1 MSKFSSRRL
10 DNIKRNQEVL
20 TELGAVAQAE
30 VIQRSSHP
38 GKATTRAQDAHTTKR
53 RRVVTPRAPTAPT
66 RTSARIASAPT
77 QPRYDEDEL
86 VAGARAGTKARGAKT
101 SRKGRSTKQ
110 HEEEDQGSPD
120 AREGGDDLTSDMS
133 ALQASWS
140 SWTRTAPPP
149 DRDETGVLHFASH
162 PDFTPNKT
170 PAEVMREGAFG
181 GSYFRPLYSKR
192 LRTTISGDH
201 AELPA
206 DWTAGLDVGR
216 YLTAREYDAEAN
228 KFKVACGQSIEEWE
242 AAGWIDHRFDVR
254 GWFQWY
260 CRFYQ
265 GRRCDDDERQVGR
278 WRRCVGET
286 GRWRRMLLKK
296 YVAAGVREV
305 WDDGADEDAPEV
317 SPVMHQTC
325 HHWAFEVTQDVLD
338 EYWRTGR

>member
-1 MSKFSSRRL
+1 MDKFSSRRL

-20 TELGAVAQAE
+20 SELGAVAQAE
-30 VIQRSSHP
+30 AIHRSSHP
-38 GKATTRAQDAHTTKR
+38 VKTTNGTENGRATKR
-53 RRVVTPRAPTAPT
+53 RRVEKPRVPAVPT
-66 RTSARIASAPT
+66 RTSARIASAPVR
-77 QPRYDEDEL
+77 PVYDEDAPA
-86 VAGARAGTKARGAKT
+86 VDAVDGTKAARRAKAP
-101 SRKGRSTKQ
+101 RKARAA
-110 HEEEDQGSPD
+110 EADDEDQESP
-120 AREGGDDLTSDMS
+120 EPQGNDLTADLP

-140 SWTRTAPPP
+140 SWTPSAPAPS
-149 DRDETGVLHFASH
+149 RDETGVLHFASH

-170 PAEVMREGAFG
+170 PAEVLREGAFG
-181 GSYFRPLYSKR
+181 GSYFRPLYSKK
-192 LRTTISGDH
+192 LRATIAGDH

-216 YLTAREYDAEAN
+216 YLTSPEYDADAN

-260 CRFYQ
+260 CRFYL
-265 GRRCDDDERQVGR
+265 GRRCEDDERQVGR
-278 WRRCVGET
+278 WKRCVGGT

-305 WDDGADEDAPEV
+305 WDDGADEDVAEV

-325 HHWAFEVTQDVLD
+325 HHWAFEVTQHVLD

>member
-1 MSKFSSRRL
+1 MSRFSSRRL

-30 VIQRSSHP
+30 VIHRSSHLA
-38 GKATTRAQDAHTTKR
+38 KVTTGAEDARAAKR
-53 RRVVTPRAPTAPT
+53 RRVVKPRAPAVPT
-66 RTSARIASAPT
+66 RTSSRIASAPVR
-77 QPRYDEDEL
+77 PSYDEDEST
-86 VAGARAGTKARGAKT
+86 AGTGVGRTKAPRSKASKKGSAT
-101 SRKGRSTKQ
+101 KGRGEQ
-110 HEEEDQGSPD
+110 DQGSPD
-120 AREGGDDLTSDMS
+120 PGEDDLATDIS

-140 SWTRTAPPP
+140 SWTPSAPPP

-170 PAEVMREGAFG
+170 PAELLREGAFG

-192 LRTTISGDH
+192 LRMTISGDH

-206 DWTAGLDVGR
+206 DWIAGLDVGR
-216 YLTAREYDAEAN
+216 YLTAREYDADAN

-260 CRFYQ
+260 CWFYQ
-265 GRRCDDDERQVGR
+265 GRRCGDDERQVGR
-278 WRRCVGET
+278 WRRCVGAT

-305 WDDGADEDAPEV
+305 WDDGADEDTPEV

>member
-1 MSKFSSRRL
+1 MDRFSSRHL
-10 DNIKRNQEVL
+10 DNIKRNQQVL
-20 TELGAVAQAE
+20 AELGAVAQAE
-30 VIQRSSHP
+30 AIHRSSRP
-38 GKATTRAQDAHTTKR
+38 VKVTNGAEDARATKR
-53 RRVVTPRAPTAPT
+53 RRVEKPRAPAVPT
-66 RTSARIASAPT
+66 RTSARIASAPVRPT
-77 QPRYDEDEL
+77 YDEDASA
-86 VAGARAGTKARGAKT
+86 VPSIAGTKAP
-101 SRKGRSTKQ
+101 RKGKTTAAAT
-110 HEEEDQGSPD
+110 HEDDDRGSPEP
-120 AREGGDDLTSDMS
+120 RESDLTADIP

-140 SWTRTAPPP
+140 SWTPTAPAPS
-149 DRDETGVLHFASH
+149 RDETGVLHFASH

-170 PAEVMREGAFG
+170 PAEVLREGAFG
-181 GSYFRPLYSKR
+181 GSYFRPLYSKK
-192 LRTTISGDH
+192 LRITISGDH

-206 DWTAGLDVGR
+206 DWTAGLDAGR
-216 YLTAREYDAEAN
+216 YLTAREYEADAN

-265 GRRCDDDERQVGR
+265 GRRCEDDERQVGR

>member
-1 MSKFSSRRL
+1 MDKFSSRRL
-10 DNIKRNQEVL
+10 DNIKRNQQVL

-30 VIQRSSHP
+30 AIHRSSHP
-38 GKATTRAQDAHTTKR
+38 VKATNGAENARATKR
-53 RRVVTPRAPTAPT
+53 RRVEKPRAPAVPT
-66 RTSARIASAPT
+66 RTSARIASAPVR
-77 QPRYDEDEL
+77 PSYDEDGPT
-86 VAGARAGTKARGAKT
+86 VDAVVRPKARKAKP
-101 SRKGRSTKQ
+101 SRQVRSVET
-110 HEEEDQGSPD
+110 HEEDRESPDQG
-120 AREGGDDLTSDMS
+120 GSDIAADIP

-140 SWTRTAPPP
+140 SWTPAAPPP
-149 DRDETGVLHFASH
+149 SRDETGGVLRFASH

-170 PAEVMREGAFG
+170 PAEVLREGAFG

-192 LRTTISGDH
+192 LRLTVSGDH
-201 AELPA
+201 AELPG

-216 YLTAREYDAEAN
+216 YLTSPEYDAEAN

-260 CRFYQ
+260 CRFYL
-265 GRRCDDDERQVGR
+265 GRRCEDDERQVGR
-278 WRRCVGET
+278 WKRCVGET

-338 EYWRTGR
+338 ECWRTGR

>member
-1 MSKFSSRRL
+1 MDRFSSRRL

-20 TELGAVAQAE
+20 SELGAVAQAE
-30 VIQRSSHP
+30 AIHRSSLP
-38 GKATTRAQDAHTTKR
+38 AKTSNGAENGRATKR
-53 RRVVTPRAPTAPT
+53 RRVEKPRAPAVPT
-66 RTSARIASAPT
+66 RTSARIASAPVR
-77 QPRYDEDEL
+77 PIYDEDAPA
-86 VAGARAGTKARGAKT
+86 VDAVDGTKAARRAKAP
-101 SRKGRSTKQ
+101 RKARAAEAKDD
-110 HEEEDQGSPD
+110 DQESSEPPQS
-120 AREGGDDLTSDMS
+120 DLTADLP

-140 SWTRTAPPP
+140 SWTPSAPAPS
-149 DRDETGVLHFASH
+149 RDETGVLHFASH

-170 PAEVMREGAFG
+170 PAEVLREGAFG
-181 GSYFRPLYSKR
+181 GSYFRPLYSKK

-201 AELPA
+201 DELPA
-206 DWTAGLDVGR
+206 DWTAGLDIGR
-216 YLTAREYDAEAN
+216 YLTSLDYDADAN

-260 CRFYQ
+260 CRFYL
-265 GRRCDDDERQVGR
+265 GRRCEDDERQVGR
-278 WRRCVGET
+278 WKRCVGGT

-305 WDDGADEDAPEV
+305 WDDGADEDIAEV

>member
-1 MSKFSSRRL
+1 M
-10 DNIKRNQEVL
+10 L

-30 VIQRSSHP
+30 AIHRSTHRD
-38 GKATTRAQDAHTTKR
+38 KATNGAENARATKR
-53 RRVVTPRAPTAPT
+53 RRVEKPRATAAPT
-66 RTSARIASAPT
+66 RTSARIASAPVR
-77 QPRYDEDEL
+77 PVYDEDASA
-86 VAGARAGTKARGAKT
+86 VDAVGGTKTARRAKAPRKGKTTAAGAQDG
-101 SRKGRSTKQ
+101 
-110 HEEEDQGSPD
+110 EDQGSP
-120 AREGGDDLTSDMS
+120 EPQESDLTADIP
-133 ALQASWS
+133 ALQASWC
-140 SWTRTAPPP
+140 SWTPSAPAPT
-149 DRDETGVLHFASH
+149 RDETGVLHFASH

-170 PAEVMREGAFG
+170 PAEVLREGAFG

-192 LRTTISGDH
+192 LRATISGDH
-201 AELPA
+201 AELPEG
-206 DWTAGLDVGR
+206 WTAGLDAGR
-216 YLTAREYDAEAN
+216 YLTSRDYDADAN

-260 CRFYQ
+260 CRFYM
-265 GRRCDDDERQVGR
+265 GRRCGDDERQVGR
-278 WRRCVGET
+278 WKRCVGLT

>member
-1 MSKFSSRRL
+1 M
-10 DNIKRNQEVL
+10 L

-30 VIQRSSHP
+30 VIHRSSHP
-38 GKATTRAQDAHTTKR
+38 DKATNGAEDARPTKR
-53 RRVVTPRAPTAPT
+53 RRVVKPRATAVPT
-66 RTSARIASAPT
+66 RTSARIASAPVR
-77 QPRYDEDEL
+77 PSYDEDGPA
-86 VAGARAGTKARGAKT
+86 AGAVAETKAQRAKA
-101 SRKGRSTKQ
+101 SGKGSTKRVRK
-110 HEEEDQGSPD
+110 EEDHGSPD
-120 AREGGDDLTSDMS
+120 PRENDLTADIP

-140 SWTRTAPPP
+140 SWTPTAPAP

-170 PAEVMREGAFG
+170 PAEVLREGAFG

-260 CRFYQ
+260 CRFYL
-265 GRRCDDDERQVGR
+265 GRRCEDDERQVGR
-278 WRRCVGET
+278 WKRCVGET

>member
-1 MSKFSSRRL
+1 MDRFSSRRL
-10 DNIKRNQEVL
+10 DNIKRNQQVL

-30 VIQRSSHP
+30 AIHRSSQP
-38 GKATTRAQDAHTTKR
+38 VKATNGAEHARATKR
-53 RRVVTPRAPTAPT
+53 RRVEKPRAAAVPT
-66 RTSARIASAPT
+66 RTSARIASAPVR
-77 QPRYDEDEL
+77 PVYDEDDST
-86 VAGARAGTKARGAKT
+86 ARNVTGTKARRAKAPRKARAAGA
-101 SRKGRSTKQ
+101 
-110 HEEEDQGSPD
+110 HEEEDDQDSSEPQ
-120 AREGGDDLTSDMS
+120 ENDLTADVP
-133 ALQASWS
+133 ALQASWT
-140 SWTRTAPPP
+140 SWTPSAPPP
-149 DRDETGVLHFASH
+149 TRDETGVLHFASH

-170 PAEVMREGAFG
+170 PSEVLREGCFG

-192 LRTTISGDH
+192 LRATISGDH
-201 AELPA
+201 AELPG
-206 DWTAGLDVGR
+206 DWTAGLDSAR
-216 YLTAREYDAEAN
+216 YLTAGQYDADAN

-260 CRFYQ
+260 CRFYM
-265 GRRCDDDERQVGR
+265 GRRCDDDDRQVGR
-278 WRRCVGET
+278 WKRCVGAT

-296 YVAAGVREV
+296 YVAARVREV